1 MTRRRGTLFED
12 DFLVWPHHDFSHQI
26 VDDLPD
32 LLRQVVVLTYFQ
44 GMKYQDAADVLGV
57 PLGTVKSRLH
67 AALVKL
73 TECWHKL
80 VPGENADGTPKD
92 EPSGVSHRV
101 GVK

>member
-1 MTRRRGTLFED
+1 
-12 DFLVWPHHDFSHQI
+12 
-26 VDDLPD
+26 
-32 LLRQVVVLTYFQ
+32 VLTYFQ

-80 VPGENADGTPKD
+80 VPGDDGDSARVSVATNAGR
-92 EPSGVSHRV
+92 S
-101 GVK
+101 